1 MLNNKILSRKLGYG
15 FSLDEVPSEEF
26 DFIASAKA
34 ELEEVV
40 KFHPWR
46 YIAKQDRSIIDLD
59 DLNERFQNDLA
70 KSDKRLIQTFL
81 KVQGYYKLSVDGD
94 LGKGSRRAISDWQ
107 NATGETTTGYLTKA
121 QYSQILLHQQ
131 VHGTVQQLN
140 LPNHFSDFSRWNLN
154 KSDLRYP
161 SSINTAV
168 KHQNQLDSE
177 RKRLRDLYAKGEITK
192 ETRSRLL
199 HQRFSYF
206 PFWRDTLTRS
216 LDNVYGQSPVF
227 NRFWHFW
234 INFFTINVDACEG
247 ELFGSYYLTIRKH
260 MTGKFED
267 LLYDAVWHPAMQS
280 FLQNY
285 DSVGPNSKR
294 AKWMKKEGRI
304 ASINEN
310 LARELLE
317 LFTVTPAA
325 GYTQDDVNN
334 VAYILTGYGELWS
347 DDGKYSNQYF
357 NINANEPGHHK
368 VMGKTYNQHPSR
380 RLFALCK
387 DLARDPRTG
396 VNIATKLARH
406 FISDTPPQE
415 AIDMIAEVY
424 NSTRGDLIKLH
435 HAVVDAVALHSREG
449 DKFLQP
455 EIWFF
460 QVHRAVSGR
469 LPLTFHG
476 RNDDVNS
483 AQINSQLF
491 ELGHLN
497 CRSPQP
503 NGWSDLAVDWIT
515 PELMDRRLRYI
526 GQLVN
531 IGRLRQ
537 NGFNPHK
544 YAQALFGIGSD
555 VEYFVAEA
563 MTYKHACIRLFCH
576 PKFMR
581 T

>member
-15 FSLDEVPSEEF
+15 FSLDEVPNEEF

-46 YIAKQDRSIIDLD
+46 YIAEQDPSIIDLD

-81 KVQGYYKLSVDGD
+81 KVQGYYKLSIDGD

-107 NATGETTTGYLTKA
+107 NATDEPTTGYLTKE

-131 VHGTVQQLN
+131 VNGTVQQLN
-140 LPNHFSDFSRWNLN
+140 LPKHLNDFSRWNLN

-161 SSINTAV
+161 SSVNAAV
-168 KHQNQLDSE
+168 MHTNNLDSE
-177 RKRLRDLYAKGEITK
+177 RIRLRDLYAKGEITA
-192 ETRSRLL
+192 ETQHRLL
-199 HQRFSYF
+199 HQRFDNF
-206 PFWRDTLTRS
+206 PSWRDTLTRS

-234 INFFTINVDACEG
+234 INFFTINDHVCQG
-247 ELFGSYYLTIRKH
+247 ELSGSYYLTIRKH

-267 LLYDAVWHPAMQS
+267 LLYDAVWHPAMQL
-280 FLQNY
+280 FLNNNE
-285 DSVGPNSKR
+285 SVGPNSKR
-294 AKWMKKEGRI
+294 ARWMKEEGKI

-317 LFTVTPAA
+317 LFTLTPAA

-334 VAYILTGYGELWS
+334 VAYILTGYGQLDPDTHDE
-347 DDGKYSNQYF
+347 GYF
-357 NINANEPGHHK
+357 SVKSNEPGQHT
-368 VMGKTYNQHPSR
+368 VMGKTYDQRPSR
-380 RLFALCK
+380 KLFALCK
-387 DLARDPRTG
+387 DLASDPQTG
-396 VNIATKLARH
+396 LNIATKLARH

-415 AIDMIAEVY
+415 AIDMIAEGY
-424 NSTRGDLIKLH
+424 NSSGGDLVKVH
-435 HAVVDAVALHSREG
+435 HAVVDAVVLHSGEG

-460 QVHRAVSGR
+460 QVHRAISGR

-476 RNDDVNS
+476 RNADVNS
-483 AQINSQLF
+483 AQINSHLF

-503 NGWSDLAVDWIT
+503 NGWSDMAVDWIT

-531 IGRLRQ
+531 LGGLRQ
-537 NGFNPHK
+537 SGFNPHK
-544 YAQALFGIGSD
+544 YAQALFGVGSE
-555 VEYFVAEA
+555 VEYFVADA